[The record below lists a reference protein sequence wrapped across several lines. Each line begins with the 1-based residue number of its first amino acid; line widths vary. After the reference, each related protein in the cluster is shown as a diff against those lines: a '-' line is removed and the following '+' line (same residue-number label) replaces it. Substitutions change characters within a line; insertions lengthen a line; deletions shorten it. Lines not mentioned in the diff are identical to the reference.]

1 MPNQLRFPRGL
12 VRARP
17 LACHSGRVT
26 DLLRRLEEERAQ
38 TLTRL
43 RALEAS
49 RDDVVAAAVGANVDD
64 EHDPEGAT
72 TGFERAQV
80 TALADGARAHLADVE
95 AALGRVADGTYGRCE
110 LCGRPIAPARL
121 EARPT
126 ATTCIDCARRQT
138 RRR

>member
-1 MPNQLRFPRGL
+1 MTE
-12 VRARP
+12 AR
-17 LACHSGRVT
+17 
-26 DLLRRLEEERAQ
+26 DRLEAERTE
-38 TLTRL
+38 TLARL
-43 RALEAS
+43 RALESS

-72 TGFERAQV
+72 IGFERAQV
-80 TALADGARAHLADVE
+80 SALADRARAHLADVE
-95 AALGRVADGTYGRCE
+95 AALGRVADGTYGQCE
-110 LCGRPIAPARL
+110 QCGRPIAPARL